1 LLVCDFSLKIQMF
14 FFNRYINRIDYSYK
28 PLGVFF
34 LFKIYLFYIFHLYL
48 FIELISIFTVTLLI
62 FYRCFHHHLFFL
74 HYHFLCFGPYYHTNY
89 LELLSYFYYS
99 FIHWNSLPVHR
110 RVHSLHFIMTLQQE
124 TTLVIFRSNKLKEMC
139 VTKVKHKWL

>member
-28 PLGVFF
+28 PSGVFF

-48 FIELISIFTVTLLI
+48 FIGLISIFTVTLLI

-74 HYHFLCFGPYYHTNY
+74 HYHFLCFVLYYHTKY
-89 LELLSYFYYS
+89 LELLFYFYYS
-99 FIHWNSLPVHR
+99 FIHWNSLPV
-110 RVHSLHFIMTLQQE
+110 SLTCTFPILYNDLATRNYLSHFQ
-124 TTLVIFRSNKLKEMC
+124 K
-139 VTKVKHKWL
+139 